1 MKIENLEN
9 QLIVNFV
16 KNSERS
22 KIEALELFDEASVN
36 QKVVKLF
43 VKSK

>member
-1 MKIENLEN
+1 MKIENLQN

-16 KNSERS
+16 KNPGRS
-22 KIEALELFDEASVN
+22 KIEAFELFDKESVN